1 MVIINHNIYRVLNRC
16 SATRH
21 PPQQLKDRRNVSL
34 KESRKTLGAKRNA
47 KDKRRESAELLPRE
61 RSTEPSDERLLALP
75 AAAGDPQSVQVR
87 VAVLQTAAVPCTA
100 NA

>member
-1 MVIINHNIYRVLNRC
+1 MQRYKTSSTAAQRQKKRE
-16 SATRH
+16 
-21 PPQQLKDRRNVSL
+21 LK
-34 KESRKTLGAKRNA
+34 RKQKNAGAKRNA